1 MHKNLVLFPWDPT
14 FIQSRW
20 IFSVFDIAKIWN
32 LRISTPLR
40 STSRLTCMSSR
51 FLRWM
56 RFLWF
61 RFLREH
67 SQRLLL
73 WPVADQQ
80 FPSSGYLLLIVGFES
95 LLRSASHSVFSVEI
109 IELWQQ
115 LQLRWPVMESSAQKI
130 SSPSSEI
137 VCLHLKGHHIFRDID
152 KKCVEA
158 CAVAWKLRLTSSIPN
173 SPDNFHDG
181 PTTLSEDRLGF
192 LKDAFIIKLEN
203 IRNSLKLFRATS
215 NIFQTLKHF
224 FRILE
229 SSASTLSEEIHI
241 STTVL
246 RKCFRIL
253 RHETCR
259 YYR

>member
-95 LLRSASHSVFSVEI
+95 LHRSASHSVFSVEI
-109 IELWQQ
+109 IELWLQ
-115 LQLRWPVMESSAQKI
+115 LQLRWPVMESSAQKK

-137 VCLHLKGHHIFRDID
+137 VCLHLKGHHIFRDIRQEVCRSLRS
-152 KKCVEA
+152 CVK
-158 CAVAWKLRLTSSIPN
+158 V
-173 SPDNFHDG
+173 
-181 PTTLSEDRLGF
+181 
-192 LKDAFIIKLEN
+192 
-203 IRNSLKLFRATS
+203 
-215 NIFQTLKHF
+215 
-224 FRILE
+224 
-229 SSASTLSEEIHI
+229 EIDQLY
-241 STTVL
+241 SKQP
-246 RKCFRIL
+246 R
-253 RHETCR
+253 
-259 YYR
+259 